1 MSDQVDTR
9 FLSDGL
15 IGKTLTNVTEKN
27 CIGTVDLMCEL
38 TVRIFSL
45 SGRMIMTSF
54 LKLK

>member
-45 SGRMIMTSF
+45 SGF
-54 LKLK
+54 V